1 MTDGGRASDGR
12 LRSRPAAEAA
22 SAERADRPRRFEP
35 APRAQDG
42 AEDERAPAR
51 RPGGFRALKK
61 NRRAAAGLCLLAAI
75 ALVAFLTPAFYP
87 YTYSGMV
94 TVDGARDRTAR
105 NMAPLQYSEGE
116 RAAIERGER
125 VFPTSSAPTS
135 SGGTTSSAW
144 SMARACRCWPGWPRR
159 RPCSPS
165 ACPTARVAGY
175 LGGKADLA
183 MMRVVD
189 AVYSLPDLLM
199 VALLSVALDE
209 ALGES
214 LAGTAL
220 ERVGPNL
227 IGMFAAFGL
236 LYWAGMAR
244 LVRGRVLSIKNSGY
258 VLAARGMGARRG
270 WILRR
275 HLLPNCASVALA
287 AAAMQIPTAIFA
299 ESFLSF
305 VGMGVQAPMPSLGS
319 LANAAR
325 GGMQAYPH
333 KLIFPAAGICLIVLA
348 FHLLA
353 DGLRD
358 ALDPAREEVAPC
370 RSRCWRSKTDRNLSG
385 RGARRRRVVSF
396 ALGRARALGVVGES
410 EVASPRWPARF
421 PACCRAAGRIAGGRI
436 LVGGRGRRPNDA
448 RRTAPAARRARRHG
462 VSGRV
467 GGARPRCT
475 PSAFSSARRW
485 GGPRGC
491 ARPQRRAAGS
501 ARRSCSRRW
510 GIDDPRRRLGQYPR
524 ELSGGMRQRAMLAIA
539 MARDPELL
547 VLDEPTA
554 ALDATVQAQILDLLR
569 AVRERGASILV
580 ADARHGRRRRA
591 VRRGAGIVR
600 WPRVRARAGGG
611 GARRSPPRIHPRAA
625 CAARPG

>member
-1 MTDGGRASDGR
+1 MGGYDPDR
-12 LRSRPAAEAA
+12 LPKRRPL
-22 SAERADRPRRFEP
+22 SAQIDPRRFEL

-125 VFPTSSAPTS
+125 VFPHLF
-135 SGGTTSSAW
+135 GTDELGRDYFIRVVYG
-144 SMARACRCWPGWPRR
+144 ARVSLLAGVAAAAAVLAVGVPYG
-159 RPCSPS
+159 
-165 ACPTARVAGY
+165 AVAGY

-358 ALDPAREEVAPC
+358 ALDPA
-370 RSRCWRSKTDRNLSG
+370 
-385 RGARRRRVVSF
+385 ARR
-396 ALGRARALGVVGES
+396 
-410 EVASPRWPARF
+410 
-421 PACCRAAGRIAGGRI
+421 
-436 LVGGRGRRPNDA
+436 
-448 RRTAPAARRARRHG
+448 
-462 VSGRV
+462 
-467 GGARPRCT
+467 
-475 PSAFSSARRW
+475 
-485 GGPRGC
+485 
-491 ARPQRRAAGS
+491 
-501 ARRSCSRRW
+501 
-510 GIDDPRRRLGQYPR
+510 
-524 ELSGGMRQRAMLAIA
+524 
-539 MARDPELL
+539 
-547 VLDEPTA
+547 
-554 ALDATVQAQILDLLR
+554 
-569 AVRERGASILV
+569 
-580 ADARHGRRRRA
+580 
-591 VRRGAGIVR
+591 
-600 WPRVRARAGGG
+600 
-611 GARRSPPRIHPRAA
+611 
-625 CAARPG
+625 